1 MELWKW
7 LQKNHETW
15 FWWEIHPHVGL
26 LLLLLR
32 CWVQELYSWS
42 PPGVSLFMKFFH
54 SFLFMWR
61 MLKWPFIIYGKHVNV
76 LDVFNLGLQL
86 FLTMLQI
93 VFSRPGNEAVL
104 SCPSE
109 SFPSANWSI
118 FTTLSEVSRSV
129 SISVDPP
136 FQEDAADDSSNVQ
149 VNGPNILK
157 PLVEGTATNEAGLP
171 CSCGGKKCSH
181 CESKSAP
188 EAKSAWLYRKDLI
201 LAGSWWGVCINRR
214 NYQIFA
220 PRWSD
225 AVAARCSGICRS
237 MHKLIVLRG
246 FIGVPGIQW

>member
-42 PPGVSLFMKFFH
+42 PPGVTLFMKFFH

-109 SFPSANWSI
+109 SFPSANWSTALTNRNI
-118 FTTLSEVSRSV
+118 FILRFEHILRVGFTRALL
-129 SISVDPP
+129 
-136 FQEDAADDSSNVQ
+136 
-149 VNGPNILK
+149 NG
-157 PLVEGTATNEAGLP
+157 E
-171 CSCGGKKCSH
+171 
-181 CESKSAP
+181 
-188 EAKSAWLYRKDLI
+188 Y
-201 LAGSWWGVCINRR
+201 
-214 NYQIFA
+214 
-220 PRWSD
+220 
-225 AVAARCSGICRS
+225 
-237 MHKLIVLRG
+237 
-246 FIGVPGIQW
+246 IQWKSPKDSVT